1 MSIASLIS
9 RVTAPEA
16 IHPDFLEMGAYE
28 ALWERQGA
36 TFKTVSEQIKRAS
49 SGRAA
54 ELVAPDLAERNAR
67 EVLKRLAQAKVAD
80 VGLRL
85 FDTPDYPSK
94 LCDARYPL
102 RAFYYRGDW
111 DLVNTR
117 SVAVVGAR
125 QITEEGV
132 ARTRRLVRYLVED
145 GFTIVSGLAA
155 GTDTVAHT
163 TALEMKGRTIAV
175 LGTPITET
183 YPRQNKALQRDIGDR
198 FLVISQVPMLRYA
211 SQDYRRNRL
220 FFPERNI
227 TMCALTDA
235 SIIAAIGQSNG
246 SFIQSKAALDQRRP
260 LFLLNNCFHKEGI
273 DWPHKF
279 AKRGAVRA
287 YEYDDIR
294 SCLMHLIDK
303 REDDNERVP

>member
-1 MSIASLIS
+1 M
-9 RVTAPEA
+9 
-16 IHPDFLEMGAYE
+16 
-28 ALWERQGA
+28 
-36 TFKTVSEQIKRAS
+36 
-49 SGRAA
+49 
-54 ELVAPDLAERNAR
+54 
-67 EVLKRLAQAKVAD
+67 
-80 VGLRL
+80 
-85 FDTPDYPSK
+85 
-94 LCDARYPL
+94 
-102 RAFYYRGDW
+102 
-111 DLVNTR
+111 NTR

-294 SCLMHLIDK
+294 SRLMHLIDK

>member
-36 TFKTVSEQIKRAS
+36 TFKTVSEQIERAP

-294 SCLMHLIDK
+294 SRLMHLIDK

>member
-9 RVTAPEA
+9 RVTAPET
-16 IHPDFLEMGAYE
+16 IHPDFLEVGAYE

-36 TFKTVSEQIKRAS
+36 TFKTVSEQIERAP

-294 SCLMHLIDK
+294 SRLMHLIDK

>member
-9 RVTAPEA
+9 RVTAPET

-54 ELVAPDLAERNAR
+54 ELVAPDLVERNAR

-80 VGLRL
+80 VGVRL
-85 FDTPDYPSK
+85 FDTPEYPSK

-111 DLVNTR
+111 DLVKTR

-125 QITEEGV
+125 QITEEGI

-155 GTDTVAHT
+155 GTDTIAHT

-260 LFLLNNCFHKEGI
+260 LFLQNNCFHKEGI

-294 SCLMHLIDK
+294 SRLMHLINK
-303 REDDNERVP
+303 REDDNGRVS

>member
-9 RVTAPEA
+9 RVAIQKD
-16 IHPDFLEMGAYE
+16 IHPDYLEMGAYE

-36 TFKTVSEQIKRAS
+36 TFKTVSEQIDRTS
-49 SGRAA
+49 TGRAL
-54 ELVAPDLAERNAR
+54 ELVTSDIAETNAC
-67 EVLKRLAQAKVAD
+67 EILKHLSLAKVSD
-80 VGLRL
+80 VGVRL
-85 FDTPDYPSK
+85 IGTPDYPSK
-94 LCDARYPL
+94 LSDARYPL

-111 DLVNTR
+111 NLVKTR

-163 TALEMKGRTIAV
+163 TALEMKGLTIAV
-175 LGTPITET
+175 LGTPITST

-246 SFIQSKAALDQRRP
+246 SLIQSKAALYQRRP

-294 SCLMHLIDK
+294 SRLMHLIDK
-303 REDDNERVP
+303 REDNNGRIP

>member
-9 RVTAPEA
+9 RAVVPET

-54 ELVAPDLAERNAR
+54 ELVVPDLAERNAR
-67 EVLKRLAQAKVAD
+67 EVLKRLSQAKVSD
-80 VGLRL
+80 VGVHI
-85 FDTPDYPSK
+85 FGAPDYPSK

-111 DLVNTR
+111 DLVKTR

-145 GFTIVSGLAA
+145 GVLPLSPGLLP
-155 GTDTVAHT
+155 G
-163 TALEMKGRTIAV
+163 
-175 LGTPITET
+175 PIPSPTQ
-183 YPRQNKALQRDIGDR
+183 PH
-198 FLVISQVPMLRYA
+198 
-211 SQDYRRNRL
+211 
-220 FFPERNI
+220 
-227 TMCALTDA
+227 
-235 SIIAAIGQSNG
+235 
-246 SFIQSKAALDQRRP
+246 SK
-260 LFLLNNCFHKEGI
+260 
-273 DWPHKF
+273 
-279 AKRGAVRA
+279 
-287 YEYDDIR
+287 
-294 SCLMHLIDK
+294 
-303 REDDNERVP
+303 